1 MAIDINGVIEYY
13 KNLLIIQYN
22 NKEKARATIG
32 LLINTLLQN
41 DIYGQVQNA
50 FDLETAEGNQLDVL
64 GKYIGADRFVTQIGD
79 IEGSYFGFT
88 SYATLLTDTTVGFTD
103 YINYN
108 IDGGGTLTYN
118 NLNYTQE
125 LNDFDYRFILKM
137 RIVQNNSNHSQKSV
151 DDGIFIFFGNGVIL
165 STLNNM
171 SIVYFVDDVNYNR
184 AIIAFKKGV
193 LPRPITVNLNGLI
206 RKSDKKYFGFIRYG
220 SANYSSPIKTGF
232 TRYGSLKQGQVL
244 TYGKVVLPN

>member
-50 FDLETAEGNQLDVL
+50 FNLQTAEGKQLDVL
-64 GKYIGADRFVTQIGD
+64 GKYIGIDRFITQVGD

-88 SYATLLTDTTVGFTD
+88 SYTTLLTDTTVGFTD
-103 YINYN
+103 YANYN
-108 IDGGGTLTYN
+108 TDGGGTLTYN
-118 NLNYTQE
+118 DLNYTQE
-125 LNDFDYRFILKM
+125 LNDFDYRFVLKM
-137 RIVQNNSNHSQKSV
+137 RIIQNNSNHSQKSI
-151 DDGIFIFFGNGVIL
+151 DDGIFIFFGDGVIL
-165 STLNNM
+165 STSNNM
-171 SIVYFVDDVNYNR
+171 SMVFFVDEISFNQ
-184 AIIAFKKGV
+184 AILAFRKGV

-206 RKSDKKYFGFIRYG
+206 KKSEKKYFGFTKYG
-220 SANYSSPIKTGF
+220 STNYSSPIKTGF
-232 TRYGSLKQGQVL
+232 TRYGSAKNGQML
-244 TYGKVVLPN
+244 TYNKVVLPN